1 MLPNRVT
8 SSLDPAAH
16 RRLDEIADADV
27 LVGIPCFQNE
37 ATIGGVIDAVD
48 AGLRRHFPDL
58 RGVICASDG
67 GSTDGTRDVAARTDG
82 SPDRVVFEY
91 RGTAGKGSAVRAILE
106 AADRLGVRA
115 CALVDADL
123 RSITPVWVDRLIGPV
138 VRHGFDYVAPLY
150 VRHKHDATI
159 TNAVAYPLTT
169 ALYGVRIRQPIG
181 GEFGLSGEL
190 ARHLAGQDVWETDVA
205 RFGIDIWMTT
215 SAVVGRYRVCQ
226 AALGA
231 KVHDPKDPGAE
242 LGPMFRQVVGSLFA
256 AAGRHRD
263 RWAEVGPIEVP
274 PTFGERTDDEAEPVA
289 VSVARLEAGFREGS
303 RHHDDL
309 WRRTLSPE
317 ALAEV
322 ERAAAS
328 SVELDDDVWFTILY
342 DYLVG
347 YHREDTDAGEL
358 LDSLIPLYFARTAGF
373 VERTADAT
381 EVEADAMVEA
391 AVDAAVARKPYLV
404 ERWSATFG

>member
-1 MLPNRVT
+1 MLPNRVA

-16 RRLDEIADADV
+16 RRLNEIADADL

-48 AGLRRHFPDL
+48 TGLRRHFPDL

-67 GSTDGTRDVAARTDG
+67 GSTDATRDVAARTDG
-82 SPDRVVFEY
+82 SLDRAVFEY

-106 AADRLGVRA
+106 AADRLGVRV

-123 RSITPVWVDRLIGPV
+123 RSITPLWVDRLIGPV
-138 VRHGFDYVAPLY
+138 VRDGFDYVAPLY

-190 ARHLAGQDVWETDVA
+190 ARRLAEQDVWETDVA

-226 AALGA
+226 AVLGA
-231 KVHDPKDPGAE
+231 KVHDPKDPGAD
-242 LGPMFRQVVGSLFA
+242 LGPMFRQVVGSLFSL
-256 AAGRHRD
+256 AGRHRD
-263 RWAEVGPIEVP
+263 RWAEVGRTEVP
-274 PTFGERTDDEAEPVA
+274 PTFGERTENEAEPVA
-289 VSVARLEAGFREGS
+289 VSVARLETGFREGS
-303 RHHDDL
+303 RHDDL

-322 ERAAAS
+322 ERAATS
-328 SVELDDDVWFTILY
+328 SVGLDDDAWFTILY
-342 DYLVG
+342 DYLVA
-347 YHREDTDAGEL
+347 YHRGDTDAGEL
-358 LDSLIPLYFARTAGF
+358 LDSLIPLYYARTAGF
-373 VERTADAT
+373 VDRTADAT
-381 EVEADAMVEA
+381 DDEADAMVEK
-391 AVDAAVARKPYLV
+391 AVDSAVARKPYLV
-404 ERWSATFG
+404 GLWSATFG